1 MGMVHAAHGPHV
13 GVLQPPF
20 SCCCIHAR
28 HLDGR
33 TGWTLRLFAWVQ
45 RRQLNAN
52 SKVTNFHVDQKVPWV
67 HPYSLKRGGACDTW
81 LAWRGW
87 ASAVCEPVAPP

>member
-33 TGWTLRLFAWVQ
+33 TGWTLRLKYLRGCNAANLTQTAKSQTSMLIRKFRGCTHIQSQEGRCLRHMARMAWLGV
-45 RRQLNAN
+45 
-52 SKVTNFHVDQKVPWV
+52 S
-67 HPYSLKRGGACDTW
+67 CM
-81 LAWRGW
+81 
-87 ASAVCEPVAPP
+87 